1 MTKTWPIVFGILIC
15 GVFCLLTSASY
26 ALSAE
31 DMANERNMSMEN
43 IKKAENNIQ
52 LAATPVLTALTAVQR
67 AEQWNPKPWNDLDA
81 AVKEYQRVFDHNW
94 RSIDFN
100 MSHLVTL
107 DPNAAFSQIRVSPPG
122 FSSSLKAW
130 MELCNLI
137 DAQKMKAEDS
147 YHKLNKV
154 LDLTKKEANEAF
166 DKHTWNLVGEIIPI
180 PTQTDPGHIATKII
194 EFGAAYAMKTVFL
207 PIFVAKVAIVDIPVA
222 VYNGMDELS
231 SSVRAA
237 RSLEEVIKNLKVM
250 HDKLSMDL
258 KEAQQGYDTLALYEQ
273 QFEGIRNKVTA
284 AKQEWSKKGEST
296 QEKKQAEAAGIVHE
310 IEQKLAEIPNKSGGE
325 FYSEY
330 FQPHFKPF
338 DWGGYSDPN
347 AVLAVF
353 ESALHDER
361 FVPSTVTYSPSPAAG
376 IILEAWQIQNWAVAF
391 TGGKG
396 VDRRVP
402 AGQAEQ
408 SIDEYAK
415 KLMAEVYARGNQSP
429 DSLVSLRQSLAQQE
443 AAIGRDVTRGNCMIW
458 WSSLRCDPDYL
469 NLRPPAGETAEQRQ
483 ARQQTG
489 EAIVKAA
496 EERRA
501 ALTPTR
507 EQIAALNTAWQEA
520 IKLAEQAVQAHSS
533 LVWMTHAEITTKLM
547 GRLAKDLMV
556 GNEVL
561 KRWGEASAMLASLSL
576 PPEDYSGPEQVV
588 PSLTSARQALL
599 RTTYAHLGPVSKPS
613 ESSISRGL
621 IQKLASLADKLK
633 AQATSLRQAVGL
645 SPWLALDLA
654 ARYEA
659 SAKEYA
665 QRSGDFSDN
674 LADIQR
680 LIQPGFLE
688 QDAWRK
694 KIGFVERAAQE
705 LRAAAEDVDG
715 QAEETASNMESDA
728 YWLMSVAENFQRFLD
743 TGRRFNLIA
752 ETGDGQLHASSSG
765 AVIPRVDNPYAH
777 YLTTEEKAQAISE
790 MRLLWSSTNLAGFS
804 QDLAPWLGVMVET
817 LFQELS
823 SVETFPEEN
832 FFVGT
837 GKVGEMHGLPVTA
850 SGIAEAQRMLSQ
862 HQPGTAGFTGAFGNV
877 NQYVPIGISYPDG
890 KTAIFNDVV
899 VPAQAPLA
907 KPYTDFRQKVMKLY
921 ENHLPLVVAREQQEL
936 EQRVREARSTL
947 SGLVEAMRQRL
958 RDGRTLIDRA
968 EAMPAGDTSALMT
981 AYEGLE
987 SFHGRL
993 LDEPYFQMRDAR
1005 DILTGAGQSGPEI
1018 QAANEVA
1025 NQVGQLSGDLHVA
1038 KARLKSLSSR
1048 PQDRSAEI
1056 QEFYSQFRDAYQAKN
1071 DSRLM
1076 SLLSDDWEAGDG
1088 TTLLDVESYFRNMF
1102 NVFDEIQVDIRNLRV
1117 ESMGSDQCRVRYE
1130 LEITG
1135 RVYADGLVH
1144 QEQSDVEE
1152 ELAGFD
1158 GGRVRIARTPQG
1170 RFWYSN

>member
-1 MTKTWPIVFGILIC
+1 MTKTWSITFGILIC
-15 GVFCLLTSASY
+15 GIFCLLTSASY

-31 DMANERNMSMEN
+31 DMASESGMSLQN

-67 AEQWNPKPWNDLDA
+67 AEQWDPKPWNDLEA

-94 RSIDFN
+94 QIIDFN

-154 LDLTKKEANEAF
+154 LDLTKKEANQAF

-237 RSLEEVIKNLKVM
+237 RSLEEVIKNLKAM

-258 KEAQQGYDTLALYEQ
+258 KEAQQGYDTLAIYEQ
-273 QFEGIRNKVTA
+273 QFEGIRNKVKA
-284 AKQEWSKKGEST
+284 AKQEWAKKGESA
-296 QEKKQAEAAGIVHE
+296 QEKKQAEAAGIVRE

-325 FYSEY
+325 FYAEY
-330 FQPHFKPF
+330 FQPNFKPF

-347 AVLAVF
+347 AVLAMF

-361 FVPSTVTYSPSPAAG
+361 FVPSTAIYGPSPAAG

-396 VDRRVP
+396 VDLQVP

-408 SIDEYAK
+408 SIDEYTK
-415 KLMAEVYARGNQSP
+415 ILMDEVYTRGAKEP
-429 DSLVSLRQSLAQQE
+429 DSLVTLRKSLAQQE
-443 AAIGRDVTRGNCMIW
+443 AAIGRDVTRGNCMSW
-458 WSSLRCDPDYL
+458 WTSMRCDPDYL
-469 NLRPPAGETAEQRQ
+469 DLKPPAGETAEQRH
-483 ARQQTG
+483 ARQQAG
-489 EAIVKAA
+489 DAIVKAA
-496 EERRA
+496 EGRRA

-507 EQIAALNTAWQEA
+507 EQIATLNAAWQEA
-520 IKLAEQAVQAHSS
+520 KKLAEQAVQAHTS
-533 LVWMTHAEITTKLM
+533 LVWMTHAGITTKLK
-547 GRLAKDLMV
+547 GRLAKDLME

-561 KRWGEASAMLASLSL
+561 KRWGEATAMLSTLSL

-588 PSLTSARQALL
+588 PSLTSARQAL
-599 RTTYAHLGPVSKPS
+599 RDTTYTHLGPVSNPP
-613 ESSISRGL
+613 ESSIGSGL
-621 IQKLASLADKLK
+621 MQKLASLADLLK
-633 AQATSLRQAVGL
+633 TQARNLRQAVGL

-659 SAKEYA
+659 SEKKYA
-665 QRSGDFSDN
+665 QLISDFSDD
-674 LADIQR
+674 LADIQW

-694 KIGFVERAAQE
+694 KMGFVERAARD
-705 LRAAAEDVDG
+705 LRAAAEEVEG
-715 QAEETASNMESDA
+715 QAEETASNMENDA
-728 YWLMSVAENFQRFLD
+728 YWLMSVADNFQRFLD

-752 ETGDGQLHASSSG
+752 ETGDGRLHAGSSG

-790 MRLLWSSTNLAGFS
+790 MRLVWSSSNLAGFS
-804 QDLAPWLGVMVET
+804 QDLAPWLGVIVEA
-817 LFQELS
+817 LFQEIS
-823 SVETFPEEN
+823 SVATFPEEN

-837 GKVGEMHGLPVTA
+837 GKVGEIHGLPVTA
-850 SGIAEAQRMLSQ
+850 SGIAEAQRMLFQ
-862 HQPGTAGFTGAFGNV
+862 HQPGTAGFAKAFREIS
-877 NQYVPIGISYPDG
+877 QYVPIGISYPDG
-890 KTAIFNDVV
+890 RTVIFNDVV

-907 KPYTDFRQKVMKLY
+907 KPYTVFRQKVKELY
-921 ENHLPLVVAREQQEL
+921 ENHLPLVAAREGQEL
-936 EQRVREARSTL
+936 EQRVREARNAL
-947 SGLVEAMRQRL
+947 SSLVEAMRQRL
-958 RDGRTLIDRA
+958 GDGRTLIDRA
-968 EAMPAGDTSALMT
+968 EAMPAGDTSALMM
-981 AYEGLE
+981 AYESLE
-987 SFHGRL
+987 NFHGRL
-993 LDEPYFQMRDAR
+993 LDEPYSQMRDAR
-1005 DILTGAGQSGPEI
+1005 DILSGAGQSGPET
-1018 QAANEVA
+1018 QAANEVL
-1025 NQVGQLSGDLHVA
+1025 NQVGQLSSDLHAA
-1038 KARLKSLSSR
+1038 KARLKNLSTR

-1056 QEFYSQFRDAYQAKN
+1056 QDFYVQFKEAYEAKN
-1071 DSRLM
+1071 DAQLM
-1076 SLLSDDWEAGDG
+1076 SLLSDGWEAGDG
-1088 TTLLDVESYFRNMF
+1088 TTLFDVESYFRNMF
-1102 NVFDEIQVDIRNLRV
+1102 TVFDDIRVEIRNLRA
-1117 ESMGSDQCRVRYE
+1117 ETAGGNRFRVSYD

-1135 RVYADGLVH
+1135 RVFADDLKH
-1144 QEQSDVEE
+1144 QEQSSVVEE
-1152 ELAGFD
+1152 VEVFD
-1158 GGRVRIARTPQG
+1158 NGRIRIVRTPQG
-1170 RFWYSN
+1170 RFWYPN